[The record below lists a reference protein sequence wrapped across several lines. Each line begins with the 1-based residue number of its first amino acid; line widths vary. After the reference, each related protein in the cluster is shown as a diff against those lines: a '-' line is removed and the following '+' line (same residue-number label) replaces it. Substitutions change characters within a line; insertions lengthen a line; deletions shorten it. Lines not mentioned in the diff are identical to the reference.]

1 MSHPR
6 VLIVEDHPLM
16 ADALR
21 VHLHGLLHQMVC
33 THAHSLQQALV
44 CLQQTPGFALV
55 MLDLNLPDSQGLN
68 TLHAVCAAR
77 PDGPLVVLTALDDD
91 QVMQACLANNVPC
104 IIKSA
109 SSSKLQ
115 EALLGQLAK
124 VVSAGACTSPEFQA
138 REAETHLVD
147 QLSSKQ
153 RLVLSLMAQGQ
164 SSTDI
169 ALFLH
174 LSESTVR
181 THMADIYQ
189 RLGVKN
195 RTQACTQY
203 VLWTQQKGIGK
214 A

>member
-77 PDGPLVVLTALDDD
+77 PDGALVVLTALDDER
-91 QVMQACLANNVPC
+91 VVQACLANNVAC
-104 IIKSA
+104 IFKST

-115 EALLGQLAK
+115 EALLGVLAK
-124 VVSAGACTSPEFQA
+124 VISAGAPSSTDFLA
-138 REAETHLVD
+138 REAESHVVD
-147 QLSSKQ
+147 RLSSKQ

-169 ALFLH
+169 AHFLH

-203 VLWTQQKGIGK
+203 VLWTQQKGIGDT
-214 A
+214 